1 MAKKSTA
8 LPSLGATDELI
19 VFMTELC
26 RPGFTPVLSWEGGKA
41 KPDGSI
47 QVPWPVYHPRVNDF
61 IEAVSRGG
69 WIDPDYVPEAA
80 AAMLGDANAVEQA
93 NLDDVKA
100 MLTYVVRGERFS
112 DGHWAAV
119 IESGKLCHLL
129 ERIKQLRQT
138 LAGPA
143 SDEDLSP

>member
-8 LPSLGATDELI
+8 LPSLEAVDELI
-19 VFMTELC
+19 AFVAELC
-26 RPGFTPVLSWEGGKA
+26 RPGFTPVLSWEGGKT

-61 IEAVSRGG
+61 IETISRGG
-69 WIDPDYVPEAA
+69 WIDPDYAPGAA
-80 AAMLGDANAVEQA
+80 AAMLGNANTVEQA
-93 NLDDVKA
+93 TPDEVKG

-143 SDEDLSP
+143 SDEDRSR